1 MTCLFIKKSI
11 ACTALAGIIAASG
24 ISAFAAE
31 NDISV
36 HAAKENA
43 PQLQETQEKQAPCRP
58 DADPARMQ
66 EKVKSALD
74 GLVKNGTIT
83 QDQENA
89 VLKAMAEKREK
100 AKAKIR
106 ESGEKSDKC
115 EKGKPHGHKHGVLK
129 DLVKDGTI
137 SQEQADAIRKAIR
150 STRDSV
156 KEKER

>member
-1 MTCLFIKKSI
+1 MIRLVIKKSI
-11 ACTALAGIIAASG
+11 ACTALAGIIAVSG

-36 HAAKENA
+36 HAAKGNA
-43 PQLQETQEKQAPCRP
+43 PQLQETQESAKP
-58 DADPARMQ
+58 DIDSGRMH

-150 STRDSV
+150 SARDSV